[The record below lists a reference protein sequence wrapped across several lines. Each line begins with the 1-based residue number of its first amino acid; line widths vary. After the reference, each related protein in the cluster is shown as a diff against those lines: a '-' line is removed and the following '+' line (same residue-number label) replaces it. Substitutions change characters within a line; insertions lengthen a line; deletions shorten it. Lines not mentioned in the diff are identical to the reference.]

1 MPKYQAISYT
11 RLSYTNEKENESN
24 SITNQK
30 ALIRDF
36 VKKHSDIEIVSEKV
50 DDGYTGIL
58 FDRPAFQEMMEE
70 IRAEKVNCIIVKD
83 LSRFGRDYIQTGKYL
98 RQILPSLGV
107 RFIAINDNIDTL
119 KESCNDLAVSLK
131 TIINDAYSQDIS
143 KKIRSVLE
151 EKRKEGLYVASF
163 TPYGYQKSEE
173 NKNQLVIDQSAATIV
188 KDIFKMKLDGM
199 SAAKIADVLNE
210 KGILSPVM
218 YKKQNGYAYAK
229 GGYITEDNAKWS
241 ATTILRILKNEI
253 YTGTMVQ
260 GKKTTYN
267 YKLKNIIK
275 KPKTEWVYV
284 ENTHGAIISK
294 QEFDLVQNILFLDT
308 RTEPCQ
314 ESVYLFSGLLICA
327 DCGSRMTRKT
337 VTYKNKKYFYYYCP
351 TGKKGCTSSHM
362 IKEDELVACV
372 LESVK
377 KHISSIIS
385 LDNLLNSVEF
395 ERMNQ
400 SIVQKY
406 GKEITEIEQT
416 AEETKEFKSLLYE
429 NYIKGI
435 LPKEDYR
442 MLKQEYTQKQEI
454 AEKEISALNEKL
466 EKELWHNRK
475 EWIEHF
481 KKFSNIT
488 ELDRNAVIQLIQS
501 VKIFDNKQIE
511 ITFRYQSEY
520 EETVKLF
527 KAKKEVM

>member
-1 MPKYQAISYT
+1 
-11 RLSYTNEKENESN
+11 
-24 SITNQK
+24 
-30 ALIRDF
+30 
-36 VKKHSDIEIVSEKV
+36 
-50 DDGYTGIL
+50 
-58 FDRPAFQEMMEE
+58 
-70 IRAEKVNCIIVKD
+70 
-83 LSRFGRDYIQTGKYL
+83 
-98 RQILPSLGV
+98 
-107 RFIAINDNIDTL
+107 
-119 KESCNDLAVSLK
+119 
-131 TIINDAYSQDIS
+131 
-143 KKIRSVLE
+143 
-151 EKRKEGLYVASF
+151 
-163 TPYGYQKSEE
+163 
-173 NKNQLVIDQSAATIV
+173 
-188 KDIFKMKLDGM
+188 
-199 SAAKIADVLNE
+199 
-210 KGILSPVM
+210 
-218 YKKQNGYAYAK
+218 
-229 GGYITEDNAKWS
+229 
-241 ATTILRILKNEI
+241 
-253 YTGTMVQ
+253 
-260 GKKTTYN
+260 
-267 YKLKNIIK
+267 
-275 KPKTEWVYV
+275 
-284 ENTHGAIISK
+284 
-294 QEFDLVQNILFLDT
+294 
-308 RTEPCQ
+308 
-314 ESVYLFSGLLICA
+314 
-327 DCGSRMTRKT
+327 
-337 VTYKNKKYFYYYCP
+337 
-351 TGKKGCTSSHM
+351 M

>member
-1 MPKYQAISYT
+1 MQKYQAISYT
-11 RLSYTNEKENESN
+11 RLSYTNDKDNESN
-24 SITNQK
+24 SIANQK

-36 VKKHSDIEIVSEKV
+36 VKRHSDIEIVSEKA
-50 DDGYTGIL
+50 DDGQTGIL

-70 IRAEKVNCIIVKD
+70 IREEKVNCIIVKD

-119 KESCNDLAVSLK
+119 KENCTGLDVSLK

-143 KKIRSVLE
+143 KKIRSILE
-151 EKRKEGLYVASF
+151 QKRKEGLYVAAF
-163 TPYGYQKSEE
+163 TPYGYQKAEE
-173 NKNQLVIDQSAATIV
+173 NKNQLVIDEQAATIV

-199 SAAKIADVLNE
+199 SAARIADVLNE
-210 KGILSPVM
+210 KGILSPMM
-218 YKKQNGYAYAK
+218 YKKQNGYSYAE
-229 GGYITEDNAKWS
+229 GGYITTDNAKWS

-267 YKLKNIIK
+267 YKVKNIIK
-275 KPKTEWVYV
+275 KPKKEWVYV
-284 ENTHGAIISK
+284 ENTHEAIVSK

-308 RTEPCQ
+308 RTAPFQ
-314 ESVYLFSGLLICA
+314 ENVYFFSGLLICA

-362 IKEDELVACV
+362 IKEDELISCV

-377 KHISSIIS
+377 KHIDSIIT
-385 LDNLLNSVEF
+385 LDSLLNSVKF

-400 SIVQKY
+400 NIVQKY
-406 GKEITEIEQT
+406 GKEILEKKQY
-416 AEETKEFKSLLYE
+416 AEEAKKFKSLLYE

-435 LPKEDYR
+435 LPKQDYR
-442 MLKQEYTQKQEI
+442 MLKEEYTAKQEI

-466 EKELWHNRK
+466 EKELWHDRK

-501 VKIFDNKQIE
+501 VKIFEKKQIE

-520 EETVKLF
+520 EETMKML
-527 KAKKEVM
+527 KTKKEVM